1 MIEKVV
7 RNERG
12 GKIELVRDFWKER
25 EIEREIG
32 ARTSGKRNR

>member
-7 RNERG
+7 RKERG

-25 EIEREIG
+25 EIG
-32 ARTSGKRNR
+32 ARTNGKRNR